1 MRVEQYNLTQIIYEP
16 MVFCL
21 LSDNIIFFSRACV
34 IRCKNVHCNHSTR
47 NGQVQDHLITWI
59 TCECRR
65 MRFFFAAASIL
76 ILPSTFISRTTKK
89 LNRISIKE
97 QSQQIL
103 HIQKKKN
110 NLITRSVNSSFHLL
124 SRSLLRF
131 IACRYLYYQFHWS
144 FRYWNRFFFYHS
156 NSIIFDQSNSLFNSA
171 SLNFTKT
178 WMMSC
183 GSWACSVI

>member
-34 IRCKNVHCNHSTR
+34 IRCKNVHCNYSTR
-47 NGQVQDHLITWI
+47 NGQVQDHLI

-76 ILPSTFISRTTKK
+76 ILPSTFISRTTKI

-103 HIQKKKN
+103 HIQKKKTISLHAASIRRFTFCHDHYCVLLPVAIYTTN
-110 NLITRSVNSSFHLL
+110 FIDHSDIGIDSS
-124 SRSLLRF
+124 ST
-131 IACRYLYYQFHWS
+131 IPTQ
-144 FRYWNRFFFYHS
+144 
-156 NSIIFDQSNSLFNSA
+156 
-171 SLNFTKT
+171 
-178 WMMSC
+178 
-183 GSWACSVI
+183 